1 MKCNN
6 CGAPIQ
12 MNQKFCPNCGSPNVE
27 FKKHIDDMEQ
37 YNKKFNSTRS
47 KVIGNS
53 KWFVNYI
60 APITALVITMT
71 ALTLAIIGKNS
82 MIGYDIAKKNQQK
95 YYSSHSDEI
104 QTKLK
109 LLLEAGDYATLYSM
123 DYVGDC
129 SIKDNDDKYAWNDFY
144 NVAGDYVYI
153 RKGIISMMERNN
165 SSYYGD
171 EYMNTISRAVAD
183 MEDIVSRRLN
193 LSYHSVSKES
203 IKYINDIYEKSHE
216 LLKAY
221 CNLTDE
227 DIAGL
232 PDMSQADILTLI
244 TRRKKKKFN
253 ISLLA
258 YVLCAIMIIIII
270 PCVSDISGDVF
281 RSKGRMSGY
290 EEDSLYN
297 DFIENNYEGLLEK
310 TEYNTGIGKDID
322 KDTQDYYTF
331 AIAYKKAVDY
341 RVYVN
346 NGENEKAEQVVKD
359 IDNAQF
365 NNVLF
370 KEALENVKNIY
381 ISNGLSQ

>member
-47 KVIGNS
+47 KVIGN
-53 KWFVNYI
+53 
-60 APITALVITMT
+60 
-71 ALTLAIIGKNS
+71 NS

-244 TRRKKKKFN
+244 TRRSF
-253 ISLLA
+253 
-258 YVLCAIMIIIII
+258 
-270 PCVSDISGDVF
+270 
-281 RSKGRMSGY
+281 
-290 EEDSLYN
+290 E
-297 DFIENNYEGLLEK
+297 
-310 TEYNTGIGKDID
+310 
-322 KDTQDYYTF
+322 
-331 AIAYKKAVDY
+331 
-341 RVYVN
+341 
-346 NGENEKAEQVVKD
+346 
-359 IDNAQF
+359 
-365 NNVLF
+365 
-370 KEALENVKNIY
+370 
-381 ISNGLSQ
+381 

>member
-82 MIGYDIAKKNQQK
+82 MIGYDIAR
-95 YYSSHSDEI
+95 
-104 QTKLK
+104 K
-109 LLLEAGDYATLYSM
+109 LLLDAGDYATLYSM

-244 TRRKKKKFN
+244 TRRSF
-253 ISLLA
+253 
-258 YVLCAIMIIIII
+258 
-270 PCVSDISGDVF
+270 
-281 RSKGRMSGY
+281 
-290 EEDSLYN
+290 E
-297 DFIENNYEGLLEK
+297 
-310 TEYNTGIGKDID
+310 
-322 KDTQDYYTF
+322 
-331 AIAYKKAVDY
+331 
-341 RVYVN
+341 
-346 NGENEKAEQVVKD
+346 
-359 IDNAQF
+359 
-365 NNVLF
+365 
-370 KEALENVKNIY
+370 
-381 ISNGLSQ
+381 

>member
-1 MKCNN
+1 
-6 CGAPIQ
+6 
-12 MNQKFCPNCGSPNVE
+12 
-27 FKKHIDDMEQ
+27 MEQ

-53 KWFVNYI
+53 KWFVKYI

-82 MIGYDIAKKNQQK
+82 MIGYDIARKNQQK

-244 TRRKKKKFN
+244 TRRSF
-253 ISLLA
+253 
-258 YVLCAIMIIIII
+258 
-270 PCVSDISGDVF
+270 
-281 RSKGRMSGY
+281 
-290 EEDSLYN
+290 E
-297 DFIENNYEGLLEK
+297 
-310 TEYNTGIGKDID
+310 
-322 KDTQDYYTF
+322 
-331 AIAYKKAVDY
+331 
-341 RVYVN
+341 
-346 NGENEKAEQVVKD
+346 
-359 IDNAQF
+359 
-365 NNVLF
+365 
-370 KEALENVKNIY
+370 
-381 ISNGLSQ
+381 

>member
-1 MKCNN
+1 M
-6 CGAPIQ
+6 
-12 MNQKFCPNCGSPNVE
+12 
-27 FKKHIDDMEQ
+27 
-37 YNKKFNSTRS
+37 
-47 KVIGNS
+47 
-53 KWFVNYI
+53 
-60 APITALVITMT
+60 
-71 ALTLAIIGKNS
+71 
-82 MIGYDIAKKNQQK
+82 
-95 YYSSHSDEI
+95 
-104 QTKLK
+104 
-109 LLLEAGDYATLYSM
+109 
-123 DYVGDC
+123 GDC

-232 PDMSQADILTLI
+232 PDMSRQIYLHSLQGGALNE
-244 TRRKKKKFN
+244 KKMKFN

-310 TEYNTGIGKDID
+310 TEYNMHR
-322 KDTQDYYTF
+322 QRY
-331 AIAYKKAVDY
+331 
-341 RVYVN
+341 
-346 NGENEKAEQVVKD
+346 
-359 IDNAQF
+359 
-365 NNVLF
+365 
-370 KEALENVKNIY
+370 
-381 ISNGLSQ
+381 

>member
-53 KWFVNYI
+53 KWFVNY
-60 APITALVITMT
+60 
-71 ALTLAIIGKNS
+71 
-82 MIGYDIAKKNQQK
+82 IAKKNQQK

-153 RKGIISMMERNN
+153 RKGISMMERNN

-244 TRRKKKKFN
+244 TRRSF
-253 ISLLA
+253 
-258 YVLCAIMIIIII
+258 
-270 PCVSDISGDVF
+270 
-281 RSKGRMSGY
+281 
-290 EEDSLYN
+290 E
-297 DFIENNYEGLLEK
+297 
-310 TEYNTGIGKDID
+310 
-322 KDTQDYYTF
+322 
-331 AIAYKKAVDY
+331 
-341 RVYVN
+341 
-346 NGENEKAEQVVKD
+346 
-359 IDNAQF
+359 
-365 NNVLF
+365 
-370 KEALENVKNIY
+370 
-381 ISNGLSQ
+381 